1 MRGFQELG
9 GRRNG
14 DLMLI
19 GAEFSI
25 WANEKVLE
33 TNNDFL
39 LLFIMC
45 CYAQHCEYNKITTLK
60 KGRNV
65 VRLGWRDG

>member
-19 GAEFSI
+19 GAEF
-25 WANEKVLE
+25 
-33 TNNDFL
+33 
-39 LLFIMC
+39 LFGLM
-45 CYAQHCEYNKITTLK
+45 K
-60 KGRNV
+60 KF
-65 VRLGWRDG
+65 